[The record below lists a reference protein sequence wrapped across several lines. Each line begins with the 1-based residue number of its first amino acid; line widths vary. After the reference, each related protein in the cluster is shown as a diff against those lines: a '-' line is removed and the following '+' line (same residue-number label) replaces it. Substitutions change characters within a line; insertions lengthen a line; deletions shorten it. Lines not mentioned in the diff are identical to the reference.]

1 MADQESRSSIAK
13 AAVSKDRPAKPY
25 EVRAARPAGLLL
37 RVQPSGSRTFYVQLG
52 RAQRVRV
59 GPAGVYTLKQ
69 AVERAHAI
77 LKDPGAATGP
87 RQGSTLVEYVD
98 NHYSDHAL
106 AKLKNGE
113 KSVARVKSIWKAL
126 LGKRMT
132 AITAAE
138 VDKLRTKR
146 LLAGITPA
154 TVNRDIAALSGVFA
168 HWCKNIKSATHPL
181 AELEALDVADDER
194 IRYLAPDESMRLRA
208 ALKARDDQ
216 ARSGRTNANKWRATR
231 AYALLPEL
239 GAYSDHITPMVVL
252 SMNTGLR
259 QGELF
264 SLAWSSVDMQLKT
277 ITVLASHSK
286 GNNTRHIPLNT
297 EALAVLQAIRPE
309 GADGLVFK
317 SPVTGGEFDNVKR
330 AWAEV
335 TKAAKVPD
343 VRWHD
348 LRHNFASQLVMRGAP
363 IFTVQKLLGHSN
375 PRMTQRYARL
385 APEQLADAVALLG
398 ADE

>member
-168 HWCKNIKSATHPL
+168 HWCKNIKSATNPL
-181 AELEALDVADDER
+181 TELEALDVADDER

-297 EALAVLQAIRPE
+297 EALAVLQAIRSE

-348 LRHNFASQLVMRGAP
+348 LRHNFASQLVMHGAP

-398 ADE
+398 IA